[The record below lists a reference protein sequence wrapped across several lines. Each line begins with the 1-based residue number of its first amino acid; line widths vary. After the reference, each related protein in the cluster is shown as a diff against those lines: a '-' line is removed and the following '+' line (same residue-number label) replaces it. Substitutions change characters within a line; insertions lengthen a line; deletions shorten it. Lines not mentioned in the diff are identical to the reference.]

1 MTKPERSITL
11 EKFVADTGD
20 RDRSEVFAGRVAEL
34 DWLRTQV
41 ATMHA
46 MWEDFGRAQGSIR
59 TVTGC
64 PGIGKTAL
72 LRRFAEECRD
82 DHLIVEPTLDDLLS
96 VGALSERA
104 RAQVAPALKHV
115 SAAVLGSFKLDAAG
129 RFLGE
134 LAERHGIKRSGVLLL
149 LDEAQQ
155 VTEDRHGSVIHF
167 LHTGSQGQP
176 IFPVFFGLDDTHD
189 SLERA
194 GASRVPPEN
203 RLRLELMDHA
213 DSEAVLRNF
222 ERTFGVHTP
231 RALAERLLA
240 DSQGFPQHLNSAL
253 RSLGEEWLRA
263 GGRGDG
269 LDAAAVSEKAR
280 ARREAYY
287 EGRLGGSFGRNTRI
301 AAAAADLAGRGDMV
315 QEGLI
320 EMLVSSFVETLGWAP
335 SPATDQAAE
344 DFFRTIVR
352 RGLLAPDANG
362 VYRTPIP
369 SFLSW
374 IRDKYIDGD
383 RTAPT
388 QDGPSR

>member
-1 MTKPERSITL
+1 MTKSERSITL

-34 DWLRTQV
+34 DWLRKQV
-41 ATMHA
+41 ATMRG

-72 LRRFAEECRD
+72 LRKFADECRD
-82 DHLIVEPTLDDLLS
+82 DHLIVEPTLDDLRS
-96 VGALSERA
+96 VDALSARA
-104 RAQVAPALKHV
+104 RAQVAPALKHL
-115 SAAVLGSFKLDAAG
+115 SAAVLGSFQLDAAG
-129 RFLGE
+129 RFLGD
-134 LAERHGIKRSGVLLL
+134 LAERHGIERSGILLL

-167 LHTGSQGQP
+167 LHTGSQSQP
-176 IFPVFFGLDDTHD
+176 IFPVFFGLDDTRD

-194 GASRVPPEN
+194 GASRIPPEN
-203 RLRLELMDHA
+203 RLRLEVMDRA

-222 ERTFGVHTP
+222 ERAFNVHTP

-253 RSLGEEWLRA
+253 RSLGEEWLRT
-263 GGRGDG
+263 GGRGDR
-269 LDAAAVSEKAR
+269 LDAAAVSAKAR

-287 EGRLGGSFGRNTRI
+287 EGRLDGSFGRNTRI
-301 AAAAADLAGRGDMV
+301 AAAAADLAGRGDMAR
-315 QEGLI
+315 EALI
-320 EMLVSSFVETLGWAP
+320 EMLVSRFVDSLGWVP
-335 SPATDQAAE
+335 GPATDQAAE

-352 RGLLAPDANG
+352 RGLLAPDADG

-369 SFLSW
+369 SFLRW
-374 IRDKYIDGD
+374 LRDKYIDRD
-383 RTAPT
+383 LQSP
-388 QDGPSR
+388 